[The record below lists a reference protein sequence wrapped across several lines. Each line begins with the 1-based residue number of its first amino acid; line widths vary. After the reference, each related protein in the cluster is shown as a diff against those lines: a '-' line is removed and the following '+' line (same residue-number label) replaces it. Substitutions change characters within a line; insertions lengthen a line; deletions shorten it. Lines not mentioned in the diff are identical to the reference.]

1 MQSQRKIAV
10 LLILVL
16 SFFAAPAVLAQH
28 TRAATDPFGKPL
40 PSHEESRS
48 RLERLLG
55 RTITDH
61 TPIQRGP
68 VGSAQEPFEGTD
80 VPVAYTLSDSGVF
93 AQATPADLAETPD
106 VKFTPKVKEIVASLG
121 ADPEKLYLYV
131 KNGYQ
136 FTPYVGSQKGS
147 QGTELES
154 AGNDFDQASFLIAL
168 LRDAGVPAR
177 YVFGS
182 MFIRTD
188 AALNWLGVDSPAAAL
203 RVLQWQGVPARFVK
217 AGGGSLLVDRVWVQA
232 LIDRHGP
239 KPRWVPM
246 DPAFKQYQVTPASPL
261 ATSVPFDES
270 AYLHLSPADRR
281 TAYDF
286 LASNLQ
292 NSLNATAPGTT
303 VDDVVR
309 KSSIIPTVFPKGLP
323 GRLENRAR
331 HRGEASD
338 LTDAQRY
345 LVAVSTV
352 DVQGLSAQ
360 ASFRLPE
367 VYGQRL
373 TVSFPPA
380 TTADQALVQA
390 SGGYY
395 NAPAD
400 QLHVVASI
408 NLNGQAVATG
418 SRPVSIGD
426 GHFVV
431 VDLLFP
437 GATQP
442 ATLFHTVF
450 AGGYFGLG
458 LDAPGNTAPQIAERK
473 QGSLQAQFTS
483 SDPTYDDSTTG
494 DFLNSTA
501 LVYLNNVQSE
511 RLKIGALF
519 SAAQVMDV
527 SEALTMQ
534 NIVIESTS
542 SGLRFR
548 PNARVIDAQRVAGR
562 LFSDN
567 GDDTN
572 APELAQIEGLGS
584 SLLESRLWDTFTG
597 LQSISTTR
605 GLQVANANGIPIYH
619 IDQINIG
626 SLLPTMNAFPD
637 VLQNVLNEVNAGF
650 MVTIPRDTIIMNQW
664 IGSVWIEETP
674 DGFPLAYLIEGGLFG
689 GSTTQDPKNRQNNNP
704 SCSDLSAAFD
714 AASGNFNSDF
724 NRAVAF
730 QESRWTQ
737 FDASGDPKTYE
748 NSNGSV
754 DIGVMQV
761 NDNNSGEVVTLPDG
775 TQVTV
780 DVQKLQN
787 DFQYNIQIGSAIL
800 NSDLLRAQKILQG
813 MGVSNP
819 SDSDLI
825 TQAYY
830 IYNHGSNKPPGF
842 NYVNGVLEPVD
853 YSNDSTVSQGAKD
866 AQNNALSV
874 QRIFNN
880 QSWTTGKTGCQGPQ

>member
-1 MQSQRKIAV
+1 MQFQHKIAV
-10 LLILVL
+10 LLILGL
-16 SFFAAPAVLAQH
+16 SFFAAPVVLAQH
-28 TRAATDPFGKPL
+28 TRAASDPFGKPL

-68 VGSAQEPFEGTD
+68 LGSAQEPYEGTD

-168 LRDAGVPAR
+168 LRDAGIPAR

-188 AALNWLGVDSPAAAL
+188 AALNWLGVDSPAAAS

-246 DPAFKQYQVTPASPL
+246 DPAFKQYHVTPASPL
-261 ATSVPFDES
+261 ATTVPFDES

-281 TAYDF
+281 TAYEF

-309 KSSIIPTVFPKGLP
+309 KSSIIPTIFPKGLP

-352 DVQGLSAQ
+352 DAQGLSAH

-380 TTADQALVQA
+380 TAADQALVQA

-395 NAPAD
+395 NTPAD
-400 QLHVVASI
+400 QLRVVASI
-408 NLNGQAVATG
+408 NLKGQAVATG
-418 SRPVSIGD
+418 SRAVSIGD

-458 LDAPGNTAPQIAERK
+458 LDAQGNTAPEIAERK
-473 QGSLQAQFTS
+473 QSNLQAQLTS

-519 SAAQVMDV
+519 SATQVMDV
-527 SEALTMQ
+527 SEALTME
-534 NIVIESTS
+534 NIVIEYANN
-542 SGLRFR
+542 GLHFR
-548 PNARVIDAQRVAGR
+548 PNARVIDAQRVSGR
-562 LFSDN
+562 LFSD
-567 GDDTN
+567 
-572 APELAQIEGLGS
+572 
-584 SLLESRLWDTFTG
+584 TG
-597 LQSISTTR
+597 R
-605 GLQVANANGIPIYH
+605 EVAN
-619 IDQINIG
+619 
-626 SLLPTMNAFPD
+626 
-637 VLQNVLNEVNAGF
+637 
-650 MVTIPRDTIIMNQW
+650 
-664 IGSVWIEETP
+664 
-674 DGFPLAYLIEGGLFG
+674 
-689 GSTTQDPKNRQNNNP
+689 P
-704 SCSDLSAAFD
+704 S
-714 AASGNFNSDF
+714 
-724 NRAVAF
+724 
-730 QESRWTQ
+730 
-737 FDASGDPKTYE
+737 
-748 NSNGSV
+748 
-754 DIGVMQV
+754 
-761 NDNNSGEVVTLPDG
+761 
-775 TQVTV
+775 
-780 DVQKLQN
+780 
-787 DFQYNIQIGSAIL
+787 
-800 NSDLLRAQKILQG
+800 
-813 MGVSNP
+813 
-819 SDSDLI
+819 
-825 TQAYY
+825 
-830 IYNHGSNKPPGF
+830 
-842 NYVNGVLEPVD
+842 
-853 YSNDSTVSQGAKD
+853 
-866 AQNNALSV
+866 
-874 QRIFNN
+874 
-880 QSWTTGKTGCQGPQ
+880 